1 MVTEPPRRR
10 RAFIAV
16 GSNLGDRGATVRGAL
31 DALDA
36 AADIEVRRRSSLY
49 TTAAVGGP
57 PGQPAFLNAAAELC
71 TTLEPRALL
80 ERLLAIEQRFG
91 RVRSVPNAPRTLDLD
106 LLLYDDAVV
115 DEEGLTVPHPRMHQR
130 RFVTEPLAEIAPD
143 VVHPLLGRTIR
154 QLDDALRQQDAE

>member
-57 PGQPAFLNAAAELC
+57 PGKPAFLNAAAELC